1 MIVIDLDNLS
11 PEKIKSISELALKR
25 MINELDKMN
34 IETLKKIIELCLEI
48 CDDIGWKTDELEQK
62 LLSDIDFIR
71 ELTQK
76 SLKRMQNDLDEFDS
90 DKMKKILILSGQV
103 VKLNQ
108 DAKFISSSIESPN
121 DQQDRDG

>member
-76 SLKRMQNDLDEFDS
+76 SLKRMQNDLGKFDS

-108 DAKFISSSIESPN
+108 DAKFISNSIESPN

>member
-1 MIVIDLDNLS
+1 MIIIDLDNLS
-11 PEKIKSISELALKR
+11 PEKIKSMSELALKR

-34 IETLKKIIELCLEI
+34 IENLKKIIKLCLEI
-48 CDDIGWKTDELEQK
+48 CDDIGWKIDELEQK

-76 SLKRMQNDLDEFDS
+76 SLKRMQNDLGEFDS
-90 DKMKKILILSGQV
+90 DKMKKILLLSGQV